1 MQILPPLSLYIHLPW
16 CVKKCPYCDFNSH
29 VYSDG
34 YSQAKSKTKAQID
47 PQANLSAK
55 PDSGSGIPEQ
65 AYLQSL
71 LKDFE
76 QDLAF
81 VQGRQITSIFFGGGT
96 PSLMSGAFYTQ
107 LLDSLS
113 RSVQFSPDIEIT
125 LEANPGA
132 SDASKFEAYRKAG
145 INRLSLGVQSFHD
158 HQLEKLGRIHD
169 SAQARAAIEAARKV
183 GFENFNIDLMHGLPG
198 QSDAQAIADIET
210 ALSFEPTHLS
220 WYQLTIEANTEFYS
234 RPPTLPPE
242 DTLWRIQELG
252 SQVLEAHGFD
262 QYEVSAFALPGKRAK
277 HNLNYWEFGDYIGL
291 GAGAHSKVSFDDSG
305 CILRYRKSRVPSDYM
320 QPRVSYRVG
329 QEEVAPDDLPFEFMM
344 NALRLKQ
351 GVPESYYEART
362 GQPQSSISAKLTELR
377 AEELVQADRIQ
388 LSPKGFLF
396 LNSVL
401 ERFV

>member
-1 MQILPPLSLYIHLPW
+1 MQTLPPLSLYIHLPW

-29 VYSDG
+29 VNSPT
-34 YSQAKSKTKAQID
+34 KSGK
-47 PQANLSAK
+47 NS
-55 PDSGSGIPEQ
+55 SIPEQ

-76 QDLAF
+76 QELPF
-81 VQGRQITSIFFGGGT
+81 VQGRPITSIFFGGGT

-107 LLDSLS
+107 LLNSLAQ
-113 RSVQFSPDIEIT
+113 SVQFSPDIEIT

-132 SDASKFEAYRKAG
+132 SDANKFEAYRKAG

-158 HQLEKLGRIHD
+158 HHLESLGRIHD
-169 SAQARAAIEAARKV
+169 SRQAREAIVSARQV
-183 GFENFNIDLMHGLPG
+183 GFDNFNIDLMHGLPD
-198 QSDAQAIADIET
+198 QSDAQAIEDIET
-210 ALSFEPTHLS
+210 ALSFNPTHLS

-242 DTLWRIQELG
+242 ETLWEIQEHG
-252 SQVLEAHGFD
+252 SRVLVEHGFA
-262 QYEVSAFALPGKRAK
+262 QYEVSAFASKGKRAK

-291 GAGAHSKVSFDDSG
+291 GAGAHSKITIRDSG
-305 CILRYRKSRVPSDYM
+305 CLLRYRKSRVPNDYM

-329 QEEVAPDDLPFEFMM
+329 QEEIASEDIPFEFMM
-344 NALRLKQ
+344 NALRLKD
-351 GVPESYYEART
+351 GVSESYYSART
-362 GQPQSSISAKLTELR
+362 GHSIADVSEELTALR
-377 AEELVQADRIQ
+377 AEGLMEAGRIQ